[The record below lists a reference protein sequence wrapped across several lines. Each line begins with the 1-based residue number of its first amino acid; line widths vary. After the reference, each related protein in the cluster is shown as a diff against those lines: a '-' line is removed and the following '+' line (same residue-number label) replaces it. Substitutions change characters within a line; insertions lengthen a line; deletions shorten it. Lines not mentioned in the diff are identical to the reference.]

1 MDIGYY
7 SFFFSFDLQFS
18 KYREEDPVVD
28 AGSPVNWLV
37 WNALFF
43 LLNPRRKE
51 VNYIRE
57 R

>member
-1 MDIGYY
+1 MDIGYL
-7 SFFFSFDLQFS
+7 SFIKIFDLQFS
-18 KYREEDPVVD
+18 KYCEEDPVVD
-28 AGSPVNWLV
+28 GSPVNWLV
-37 WNALFF
+37 SNDLFF